1 MRFGFPIR
9 TSPDQ
14 RSFASFPGLIA
25 GCRVLR
31 RLSMPRHPPYTLKS
45 LATFTDRRPPLGR
58 PAPFLRK
65 TRRVNR
71 TAAAPPGRGGGG
83 RCCRLTRAPKL
94 RPPRGEPRSRTEW
107 AGRPVMGQLSPK
119 KVLDDAR
126 PTESTNLERRTV
138 GTVRTPP
145 GVGITPDA
153 GADVA
158 DPADQITRPARPPIA
173 VRPHRKRDP
182 LGLLP

>member
-1 MRFGFPIR
+1 VRFGFPIR

-45 LATFTDRRPPLGR
+45 LATFTASPSTSGPPLH
-58 PAPFLRK
+58 PTRK
-65 TRRVNR
+65 TRRTGRDKSGPARAWRGR
-71 TAAAPPGRGGGG
+71 TMLPAIRMS
-83 RCCRLTRAPKL
+83 
-94 RPPRGEPRSRTEW
+94 RSRPSRGTSQDTRTT
-107 AGRPVMGQLSPK
+107 GRPVMGQLSPK

-126 PTESTNLERRTV
+126 PTESTNLERPSR
-138 GTVRTPP
+138 GNGCQLP

-153 GADVA
+153 GAGVA
-158 DPADQITRPARPPIA
+158 DPAERHRPSLAAPSLGGPLGN
-173 VRPHRKRDP
+173 VP